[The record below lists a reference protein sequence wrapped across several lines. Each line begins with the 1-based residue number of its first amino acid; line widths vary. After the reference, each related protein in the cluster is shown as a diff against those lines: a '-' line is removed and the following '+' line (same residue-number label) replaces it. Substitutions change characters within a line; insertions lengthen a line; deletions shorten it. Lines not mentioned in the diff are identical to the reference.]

1 MGAKL
6 IIIISR
12 VMEKVKI
19 VTNPTQDSD
28 NATIE

>member
-6 IIIISR
+6 IIISR

-19 VTNPTQDSD
+19 GTSPTQDSD